1 MGSSVSRAGSR
12 KRSNF
17 SETNEKKYFGI
28 RASFDDPWI
37 SFLLLKITI
46 FTYVIQS
53 RFTKNYNGEVKT
65 KSLNPFSSYS
75 SMQLFKIIR
84 EENYSILITRKYVRA
99 FEHWSHR
106 WSEHRRALYK
116 NQLYAANTVNRE
128 MLIIVGRKKRVN
140 YRTIPTRLPTDS
152 FHKIYKISPHPCY
165 THPLPHSGIFRRGW
179 NINKARTNGWRKGRE
194 EKIKKAMN
202 TIKQPW

>member
-84 EENYSILITRKYVRA
+84 EENYSILITRKYVRLNIDPIA
-99 FEHWSHR
+99 GRNTGEPYIKTNYMRQTR
-106 WSEHRRALYK
+106 WTEKCLLSLVEK
-116 NQLYAANTVNRE
+116 NGLITEPSRQDYPRIRSIKFTKFPLTPATPIPSPIRGYFDVGAAEISIKPERMGGERVE
-128 MLIIVGRKKRVN
+128 RKK
-140 YRTIPTRLPTDS
+140 
-152 FHKIYKISPHPCY
+152 
-165 THPLPHSGIFRRGW
+165 
-179 NINKARTNGWRKGRE
+179 
-194 EKIKKAMN
+194 
-202 TIKQPW
+202 

>member
-28 RASFDDPWI
+28 RTSFDDPWI

-84 EENYSILITRKYVRA
+84 KKIIRFLLLVNTYVRLNIDPIAGRNTGEPYIKTNYTRQTRWTEKCLLSLVEKNGLITEPSRQDYPRIRSIKFTKFPLTPATPIPSPIRGYFDVG
-99 FEHWSHR
+99 
-106 WSEHRRALYK
+106 
-116 NQLYAANTVNRE
+116 AAEISIKPERMGGERVE
-128 MLIIVGRKKRVN
+128 RKK
-140 YRTIPTRLPTDS
+140 
-152 FHKIYKISPHPCY
+152 
-165 THPLPHSGIFRRGW
+165 
-179 NINKARTNGWRKGRE
+179 
-194 EKIKKAMN
+194 
-202 TIKQPW
+202 